1 MSDPVTWYDPPP
13 YEESNALY
21 REFGRVEALIIRTHH
36 AIENGD
42 AELKREFPR
51 KPHERR
57 LELIGLYK
65 QLEDLEA
72 RKAELTYEMKFMDMR
87 LKMFQALSFRK
98 G

>member
-1 MSDPVTWYDPPP
+1 
-13 YEESNALY
+13 LY
-21 REFGRVEALIIRTHH
+21 REFGLVEAMLVRIHH

-42 AELKREFPR
+42 AELKREYPR

-57 LELIGLYK
+57 LELVDLYK

-72 RKAELTYEMKFMDMR
+72 RKAELTYEMKFMEMR
-87 LKMFQALSFRK
+87 LKMFQALSYKK